1 MTVRGRLTVAVVMAT
16 AAWGASVGLGLS
28 PDPALRHWAS
38 PRPVSASVG
47 LGRDASTPAVPPSIL
62 SRLPGTP
69 DALERVSVESGALV
83 LPGDSFAER
92 VPIPLDATD
101 VGDLAGPLRVE
112 YAVDADLTDRVVKVL
127 KRARVRRGH
136 AIVLDPHSGRLLA
149 YVSTDTESF
158 PPQRSYPAA
167 SLIKVVT
174 AAAALHS
181 DPDVV
186 DRPCRYAGN
195 PYRLRRSQ
203 IDPPRRGHEVSLE
216 RALAMS
222 NNHCFAQL
230 AVHTVGR
237 AALFDAIRRFGLL
250 EKPAPGHAAGET
262 ADVEDEF
269 DLGRLGCG
277 LTGCRITPLHAAQI
291 AASLVNGE
299 RVEPWWVHRV
309 SDAEGRALAL
319 PDERPR
325 RRVMTERL
333 AGELREMLVRTTSRG
348 TARSAF
354 RDRRGRP
361 KLGPVTVAGKTGN
374 LSGRE
379 PRGRYEWFAG
389 VAPADRPQVAVA
401 VVQLHDDLWWQN
413 SSAVAANVFEQ
424 VFCERGRCAPEL
436 ARRYTGSVESEVAP
450 LLLSDSGR

>member
-1 MTVRGRLTVAVVMAT
+1 MTLRGRITIALVMAT
-16 AAWGASVGLGLS
+16 AGWGASVGLGLS
-28 PDPALRHWAS
+28 PDPALRHWS
-38 PRPVSASVG
+38 PPRPVSASWWSSRD
-47 LGRDASTPAVPPSIL
+47 GRTPQVPSSIL
-62 SRLPGTP
+62 SRLPGSP
-69 DALERVSVESGALV
+69 DGLERVAHASAGLL
-83 LPGDSFAER
+83 LPGDSFAET
-92 VPIPLDATD
+92 VPVPDDAED
-101 VGDLAGPLRVE
+101 ASDLSGPLRVE
-112 YAVDADLTDRVVKVL
+112 YAVDADLTERIVKVL

-149 YVSTDTESF
+149 YVSTDRESF

-174 AAAALHS
+174 AAAALHR
-181 DPDVV
+181 DPEVV

-230 AVHTVGR
+230 AVHLVGR
-237 AALFDAIRRFGLL
+237 DGLFDAIRRFGLL
-250 EKPAPGHAAGET
+250 EAPAPGHAPGET
-262 ADVEDEF
+262 FEVEDDF

-277 LTGCRITPLHAAQI
+277 LTGCRITPLHAVQL
-291 AASLVNGE
+291 AASLVGGE

-309 SDAEGRALAL
+309 SDADGQSLEL
-319 PDERPR
+319 PDEPPR

-333 AGELREMLVRTTSRG
+333 ASELREMLVRTTSRG

-361 KLGPVTVAGKTGN
+361 RLDEVTVAGKTGN

-389 VAPADRPQVAVA
+389 VAPADRPRVAVA

-413 SSAVAANVFEQ
+413 SSTVAAGVFEQ
-424 VFCERGRCAPEL
+424 IFCERGRCAAEL
-436 ARRYTGSVESEVAP
+436 ADRYTGSVESEVAP
-450 LLLSDSGR
+450 LLLSALGR